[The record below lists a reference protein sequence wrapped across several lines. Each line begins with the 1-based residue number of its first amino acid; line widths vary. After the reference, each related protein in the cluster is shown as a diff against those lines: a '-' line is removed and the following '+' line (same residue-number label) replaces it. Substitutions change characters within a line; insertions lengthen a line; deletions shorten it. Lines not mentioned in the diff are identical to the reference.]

1 MFAGKAPYA
10 TMTPTTPQE
19 TTFDAENSAARPED
33 DAAAADQNP
42 AVSGAGVS
50 YVESAARHGGGSA
63 GVPPGFPAA
72 ISNPSAPIGGS
83 SVELPS
89 GRYGGGALPTR
100 AQEEEGGSFF
110 EKIFNVVN
118 MV

>member
-42 AVSGAGVS
+42 AVSGGVS